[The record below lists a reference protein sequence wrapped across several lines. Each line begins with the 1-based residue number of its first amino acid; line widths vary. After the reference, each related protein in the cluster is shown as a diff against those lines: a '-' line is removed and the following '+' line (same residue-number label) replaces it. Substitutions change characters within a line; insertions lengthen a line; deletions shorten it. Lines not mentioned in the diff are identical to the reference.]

1 MFETILVPLDGSE
14 LAEAARATGV
24 ERQAKFGSRLLLLR
38 AVEPLSRRLAQPP
51 AIFESPAAAAANVEL
66 LEKMT
71 AAEREEAQTYLE
83 ALRPRLERG
92 GRVEALVMEGEAA
105 EAVVSAAA
113 ARGAD
118 LVVMSSHGRGGL
130 GRLVFGSVA
139 DAVLR
144 QSGVPVLLIR
154 RQEREG

>member
-14 LAEAARATGV
+14 VGGRRAKLGP
-24 ERQAKFGSRLLLLR
+24 RPLRLR

-51 AIFESPAAAAANVEL
+51 AIFEAPAAAAANVEL

-92 GRVEALVMEGEAA
+92 GGGGGVGVGGGGGAA
-105 EAVVSAAA
+105 GGGGARPPGRRPAGPRSFPGGPR
-113 ARGAD
+113 ARGSDQAC
-118 LVVMSSHGRGGL
+118 GL
-130 GRLVFGSVA
+130 GQRRRPGGRRR
-139 DAVLR
+139 AVQL
-144 QSGVPVLLIR
+144 QAV
-154 RQEREG
+154 